1 LIQWA
6 DHEDD
11 GTETMTDTT
20 NTTKELPKAY
30 RPADFEAAIYERWL
44 AADVFAPDGAGSTES
59 NEGPGDTAAAVQSEI
74 AVRPV
79 EVLIVGD
86 GRNIHVRRLAAA
98 LAERGLR
105 VDLACFEGDPIAGVR
120 IHLLGSL
127 PPALDRRYLFA
138 IPALARLIR
147 QTRPGLVHASFVSSY
162 GLMTALAT
170 MLVSPTGTR
179 PPVLQSALGSDLL
192 VAPGRSRIKR
202 WLATLTLRRADLITY
217 NSASLREVIERLAP
231 RARTHRFIWGPER
244 HLLESERQPER
255 LALSTRRME
264 PDMRVELVVAAWRR
278 AREIAP
284 ATLDGWRLVVTHQG
298 SQADLVHAAA
308 GDDPTIDFVGVL
320 PYDELQRM
328 LLRARMMISSPT
340 SDATSAA
347 LMDAFAAGLVPVV
360 NAIPGA
366 LEWVDTEVGEI
377 VSRDPTADELAAA
390 IVRAAGRPD
399 DPDRARA
406 RARDIVWEDEVP
418 RLIAAYR
425 TLL

>member
-1 LIQWA
+1 MGHSDA
-6 DHEDD
+6 
-11 GTETMTDTT
+11 T
-20 NTTKELPKAY
+20 
-30 RPADFEAAIYERWL
+30 
-44 AADVFAPDGAGSTES
+44 AG
-59 NEGPGDTAAAVQSEI
+59 PI
-74 AVRPV
+74 
-79 EVLIVGD
+79 EVLIDGD

-98 LAERGLR
+98 LADRGLR
-105 VDLACFEGDPIAGVR
+105 VDLACFEGDPIPGVR
-120 IHLLGSL
+120 MHRLGTL
-127 PPALDRRYLFA
+127 PPARDRRYLFA

-147 QTRPGLVHASFVSSY
+147 RVRPGLIHASFVSSY

-170 MLVSPTGTR
+170 TLVRPIGTR

-217 NSASLREVIERLAP
+217 NSASLRDVIEHLAP
-231 RARTHRFIWGPER
+231 GAQTHRFVWGPER
-244 HLLESERQPER
+244 HLLERPRQPER

-264 PDMRVELVVAAWRR
+264 PDMRVDLVVEAWRR
-278 AREIAP
+278 AREINAS
-284 ATLDGWRLVVTHQG
+284 ALDGWRLVVTHEG
-298 SQADLVHAAA
+298 SQAERVHAAA

-320 PYDELQRM
+320 PSDELQRT

-366 LEWVDTEVGEI
+366 LEWVDAEVGEI
-377 VSRDPTADELAAA
+377 VSRDPTADELGAA
-390 IVRAAGRPD
+390 IVRAAQRPD
-399 DPDRARA
+399 DSDRLRARA
-406 RARDIVWEDEVP
+406 AGIVWEDEVP

-425 TLL
+425 TML